1 MEEFEWP
8 PSTSTLQA
16 NNFTSEGIS
25 EFCTNWM
32 KAIKSA
38 VVVQDRPRHIR
49 PSNLI
54 IWTVGLT
61 CVTVISLCAAVGIV
75 FVKKLSKRAY
85 NHFITVLVAVGVG
98 SLITSSTLHLL
109 PQKFKHD
116 VWKIVMPTLLRYKD
130 CLKYSRKL
138 Q

>member
-54 IWTVGLT
+54 
-61 CVTVISLCAAVGIV
+61 
-75 FVKKLSKRAY
+75 SK
-85 NHFITVLVAVGVG
+85 FLVLVQISFLVLNAMAMY
-98 SLITSSTLHLL
+98 TS
-109 PQKFKHD
+109 
-116 VWKIVMPTLLRYKD
+116 
-130 CLKYSRKL
+130 
-138 Q
+138 